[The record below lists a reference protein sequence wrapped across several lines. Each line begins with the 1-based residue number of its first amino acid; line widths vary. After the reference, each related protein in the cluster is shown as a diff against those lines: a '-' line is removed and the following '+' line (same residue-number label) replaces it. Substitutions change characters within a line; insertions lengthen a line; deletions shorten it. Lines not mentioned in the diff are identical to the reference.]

1 MESFNI
7 FGIVVQVLF
16 VLPIIGLFVYLIV
29 VLRRMRKQTNNEGND
44 QSAVARSI
52 EELDEREIV
61 LKTEIG
67 EERKKLQQAIGD
79 LDHLLHEVRE

>member
-16 VLPIIGLFVYLIV
+16 VLPIIGLFVYLII
-29 VLRRMRKQTNNEGND
+29 VLRRMRRQTNNEGNE
-44 QSAVARSI
+44 QSAVAQTI
-52 EELDEREIV
+52 EELGEREIV

>member
-16 VLPIIGLFVYLIV
+16 VLPIIGLFIYLIV
-29 VLRRMRKQTNNEGND
+29 VLRRMRKQTNNEGNE
-44 QSAVARSI
+44 QSAVAQTI

-67 EERKKLQQAIGD
+67 EERKKLQQAIGN